1 MSKNSQN
8 TDKNVEKPSKY
19 RPKYFK
25 TVKPVEKSLK
35 TVKNI
40 EKTQND
46 KNCRKPQICS
56 KTGKI
61 PTKMS

>member
-19 RPKYFK
+19 RLKCRK

-35 TVKNI
+35 PAKNS
-40 EKTQND
+40 EKA
-46 KNCRKPQICS
+46 KKY
-56 KTGKI
+56 GKLA
-61 PTKMS
+61 KY